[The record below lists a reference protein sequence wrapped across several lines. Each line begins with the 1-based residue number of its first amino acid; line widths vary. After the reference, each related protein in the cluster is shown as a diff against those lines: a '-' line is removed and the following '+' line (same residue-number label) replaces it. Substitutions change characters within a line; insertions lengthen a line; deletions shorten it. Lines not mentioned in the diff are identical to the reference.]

1 MANLALLRGETIPKA
16 IRFIA
21 IHLPTGAYCIDRAT
35 RKPAFSVRTPG
46 ADA

>member
-1 MANLALLRGETIPKA
+1 MASLALLGGETILKA
-16 IRFIA
+16 MRFISKRE
-21 IHLPTGAYCIDRAT
+21 AYCIDRAT